1 MSQHAMKM
9 GEVEALLGQGRAA
22 EARVVCQ
29 RLAQSAPRDPG
40 VQRLMSQVLL
50 SCGQPAPALHYAQVA
65 SALVPG
71 HVGLMLE
78 SANLL
83 IICGKAEKALEVL
96 AKAQKAEP
104 GNAAVLSMRAGAL
117 LDLNRCVESLETCER
132 ACAIDPQNPGLISQH
147 AACLLNVG
155 RAPEAMER
163 LLPLAQAPGAS
174 SGMIGGA
181 ALVSNYCSGWT
192 RSQQLALHAAY
203 GAALERELGP
213 TPVRDYPVRGDG
225 KVRIG
230 IVSPDLRSH
239 SVAWFIEPLF
249 EHLDRS
255 KFEIVVYQTNALADA
270 VTARL
275 KAMVPLWRVMDTV
288 SDAGLAEAI
297 FADRVDVLVELSGHT
312 HAHSLGC
319 MHLRPAPVQ
328 LTYLGYPNVTG
339 VRSMDGR
346 VVDAWTDPVGV
357 DEAGCEVLMRMDRP
371 FICYKPPRETRGV
384 GPVPCRGLGR
394 VTFGSFNNAQKLN
407 QATIALW
414 AKLLAAVPG
423 SRLLLK
429 GVAFSERALR
439 EEVLARFAAHGAD
452 RVEILPRAASTAEHL
467 ALYDQVDIGLD
478 PVPYNGTTTTCEA
491 LWMGVPVVTLA
502 GTTHAGR
509 VGVSLLEAVALGE
522 LVAGDEAAYVQ
533 IAEALAGDMDRL
545 SGLRAGL
552 RGRMEGS
559 ALCDGPGFCRG
570 FEAVVLE
577 AVRARGRA

>member
-1 MSQHAMKM
+1 MSQHVMKM

-22 EARVVCQ
+22 EARVICQ

-40 VQRLMSQVLL
+40 VQRLMSQALL
-50 SCGQPAPALHYAQVA
+50 ACGQPAPALHYAQVA

-78 SANLL
+78 WANLL

-96 AKAQKAEP
+96 AKAHKAEP
-104 GNAAVLSMRAGAL
+104 FNVAVLSMRVGAL
-117 LDLNRCVESLETCER
+117 LDLNRCVESLETCEK
-132 ACAIDPQNPGLISQH
+132 ALAIDPENPGLISQH

-155 RAPEAMER
+155 RAPEAMTR

-174 SGMIGGA
+174 SVMVGGA
-181 ALVSNYCSGWT
+181 ALVSNYCPGWS
-192 RSQQLALHAAY
+192 RADQLALHAAY
-203 GAALERELGP
+203 GSALERELGP
-213 TPVRDYPVRGDG
+213 TLVREYPPRGDG
-225 KVRIG
+225 KVRLG

-255 KFEIVVYQTNALADA
+255 KFELVVYQTNALADA
-270 VTARL
+270 VTTRL
-275 KAMVPLWRVMDTV
+275 RALVPMWRVMDTV

-297 FADRVDVLVELSGHT
+297 YADRVDVLVELSGHT

-346 VVDAWTDPVGV
+346 VVDGWTDPVGV
-357 DEAGCEVLMRMDRP
+357 DEAGCEALVRMDRP
-371 FICYKPPRETRGV
+371 FVCYKPPREQRAV
-384 GPVPCRGLGR
+384 GPLPCSRLGR

-407 QATIALW
+407 EVTMALW
-414 AKLLAAVPG
+414 ARVLEAVPV

-429 GVAFSERALR
+429 GVAFSEVALR
-439 EEVLARFAAHGAD
+439 EQVLARFAAHGAD
-452 RVEILPRAASTAEHL
+452 RVEILPRAATTAEHL

-478 PVPYNGTTTTCEA
+478 PLPYNGTTTTCEA

-502 GTTHAGR
+502 GGTHAGR
-509 VGVSLLEAVALGE
+509 VGVSLLEAVGLGE
-522 LVAGDEAAYVQ
+522 LVAGDEAGYVR
-533 IAEALAGDMDRL
+533 IAAALAGDVNRL
-545 SGLRAGL
+545 SGLRSGL
-552 RGRMEGS
+552 RARVEGS
-559 ALCDGPGFCRG
+559 ALCDGVGFCRG
-570 FEAVVLE
+570 FERAVL
-577 AVRARGRA
+577 AAARARGRA